1 MIRND
6 KGGAPMG
13 VEVVTIAMTTG
24 ARAEQIG
31 RAVAEQVGFRY
42 VNDEIIDRAA
52 EHAGVSREAVAEVEQ
67 SPTLITR
74 IMNSLAIG
82 MSGEWGGRAMAP
94 EEVDPSASYR
104 RLIQDVIRQ
113 IAAQRKA
120 VILAHG
126 ASILLAKTPGVL
138 RVLVTASPATR
149 AARVAA
155 ELGHDERQA
164 TTEIERADR
173 ERRAF
178 FKRFHGL
185 EAELETHYD
194 LVINTDVL
202 SPEAAARLIAYAV
215 TNA

>member
-1 MIRND
+1 MS
-6 KGGAPMG
+6 A
-13 VEVVTIAMTTG
+13 EVVTIAMTTG

-31 RAVAEQVGFRY
+31 RAVAQQAGFRY
-42 VNDEIIDRAA
+42 VSDEIIDRAA

-67 SPTLITR
+67 SPTLISR
-74 IMNSLAIG
+74 IMHSLAIG
-82 MSGEWGGRAMAP
+82 MSGEWGGGAMTP
-94 EEVDPSASYR
+94 DEVDPSASYR

-113 IAAQRKA
+113 VAAQRKA

-126 ASILLAKTPGVL
+126 ASILLANTPGVL
-138 RVLVTASPATR
+138 RVLITASPATR
-149 AARVAA
+149 AARLAA
-155 ELGHDERQA
+155 ERGQNEQQA
-164 TTEIERADR
+164 TSDIQRADR

-185 EAELETHYD
+185 DAELDTHYD

-215 TNA
+215 ANT